1 MAGKRRETHYNELK
15 ERIVKVSAKNFFEK
29 GYLNTSIKEITQGAN
44 IGTSSFNNIF
54 QTKED
59 ILCEIVPLVMEK
71 QFAVTRALLKGKTED
86 KLLFFATETVL
97 QLHIAEVNA
106 SVRDVYT
113 ATYSFLKPQ
122 AVIRERITSRWE
134 EVFKD
139 YLPSHTTSDF
149 YQLEIA
155 TGGII
160 RGFMIVP
167 CDMWFVMDK
176 KVESFLECSLKIYD
190 IPTDKIREAI
200 AFVKQFDLAK
210 IARETVDE
218 LIKSFE
224 TQPQ

>member
-1 MAGKRRETHYNELK
+1 MAGKRSEKHYNALK
-15 ERIVKVSAKNFFEK
+15 EKIVKVSAKNFFEN
-29 GYLNTSIKEITQGAN
+29 GYLDTSIKEITQGAG

-71 QFAVTRALLKGKTED
+71 QFAVTRELLKDKTDD

-97 QLHIAEVNA
+97 QLHITEVNA
-106 SVRDVYT
+106 SVRDLYT
-113 ATYSFLKPQ
+113 ASYSFLKPQ
-122 AVIRERITSRWE
+122 AVIRQLITSRWE
-134 EVFKD
+134 EIFKD
-139 YLPSHTTSDF
+139 YLPNHTTSDF

-176 KVESFLECSLKIYD
+176 KVESFLECALKIYD
-190 IPTDKIREAI
+190 IPSDKIREAI
-200 AFVKQFDLAK
+200 EFVRQFDFAK
-210 IARETVDE
+210 IAKQTVEE

-224 TQPQ
+224 I